1 MIQQKADFF
10 LFIFGS
16 ILLFSTKISS
26 RRLFSFNLLV
36 QELNH
41 NREGCIG
48 SWMGT
53 NGAVEGMLCSN
64 SNRQVEL
71 KGSQKTHVFLTPS
84 TKMRTLLFC
93 RLPHPSLS
101 ESKVASTQSK
111 GLVKDGWK
119 AHRGQERVEWSD
131 FKEKTWDS
139 QIESKQSQKTNMIQK
154 CLFGH
159 CLPHLCHK

>member
-71 KGSQKTHVFLTPS
+71 KGSQKNTCFLTPS

-93 RLPHPSLS
+93 RLPH
-101 ESKVASTQSK
+101 
-111 GLVKDGWK
+111 
-119 AHRGQERVEWSD
+119 
-131 FKEKTWDS
+131 
-139 QIESKQSQKTNMIQK
+139 
-154 CLFGH
+154 
-159 CLPHLCHK
+159 LCHKASPRWPQLSPRDLSKMVGRHTEARREWNEVISNTSLPQIKQVQGGLNLV